1 MIFLD
6 VVAET
11 GGLNIH
17 IKKAPLKLQ
26 GSYKLRLSHCICRED
41 LAGPLS
47 TNPVVK
53 KSSTELI
60 GSAEV
65 LQMEGDWYNNRRIDE
80 VVGEEN
86 RCPTCCSG
94 AYTYAEEDGEET
106 IAMGLLRSCSQIR
119 GEAEHLVYHS
129 NTFCFVRADTFR
141 QFLNDRTPSQVENI
155 GAISLFMSAEY
166 QTGIPGFH
174 SDSCSWDWIK
184 ALSYDKLQ
192 RLKQLRSLYLS
203 VEIARFL
210 PRVMFSTT
218 PSPWNHIPGTTPS
231 LWHPIPET
239 IIRAIEKLR
248 LCPIQKVVV
257 SVGIEPFDFRGF
269 TFPAYVANQSNA
281 GAFPQEK
288 RAEMAGEIRKILLDP
303 KGEAKQLEL
312 MRSQCAGASAI

>member
-1 MIFLD
+1 MIFLE

-47 TNPVVK
+47 TNPVVN
-53 KSSTELI
+53 KSSAELI
-60 GSAEV
+60 VSAEV
-65 LQMEGDWYNNRRIDE
+65 LQMEGDWYNDRSIDE

-94 AYTYAEEDGEET
+94 TYTYAREDGEET

-119 GEAEHLVYHS
+119 GEAEHPLYHS
-129 NTFCFVRADTFR
+129 NIFCFARADTFR
-141 QFLNDRTPSQVENI
+141 QFLNGRTPSQLENI
-155 GAISLFMSAEY
+155 RAISLFMSAEY
-166 QTGIPGFH
+166 HDGILGFH
-174 SDSCSWDWIK
+174 GDSYNWDWVK
-184 ALSYDKLQ
+184 ALSYDNLR
-192 RLKQLRSLYLS
+192 RLKHLRSLYLS

-210 PRVMFSTT
+210 PGVMFSTT
-218 PSPWNHIPGTTPS
+218 PSP
-231 LWHPIPET
+231 WHPIPET
-239 IIRAIEKLR
+239 IIRAIKKLR

-257 SVGIEPFDFRGF
+257 SLGIEPFDFRDF
-269 TFPAYVANQSNA
+269 IPAAYVMNQSNA

-288 RAEMAGEIRKILLDP
+288 RAEMAGEIREILLDP

-312 MRSQCAGASAI
+312 LRSQCAGAWLSDAR

>member
-53 KSSTELI
+53 KSSAELI

-65 LQMEGDWYNNRRIDE
+65 LQMEGDWYNDRRIDE

-141 QFLNDRTPSQVENI
+141 QFLNDRTPSQLENI

-166 QTGIPGFH
+166 QTGIPGLY

-218 PSPWNHIPGTTPS
+218 PS
-231 LWHPIPET
+231 LWHPPET

-288 RAEMAGEIRKILLDP
+288 RAEMAGEIREILLDP